1 MTKQLLV
8 AILGLFTAISV
19 GAQPLQAQITTL
31 DCKVQEAIGA
41 CIYNRR
47 HLSQLAAAKDM
58 NRGIL
63 MIEITTSCN
72 WCGGSRYLVRLFDR
86 NGNYLTHF
94 VSRLF
99 FEMMGYQEG
108 AQAGKRQLEFP
119 VNVRDL
125 RDAESVEF
133 GFMPNLK

>member
-47 HLSQLAAAKDM
+47 HLSQLAAAKEALNKSTSDQRRA
-58 NRGIL
+58 NPPTLIRQRG
-63 MIEITTSCN
+63 
-72 WCGGSRYLVRLFDR
+72 
-86 NGNYLTHF
+86 
-94 VSRLF
+94 
-99 FEMMGYQEG
+99 
-108 AQAGKRQLEFP
+108 
-119 VNVRDL
+119 
-125 RDAESVEF
+125 F
-133 GFMPNLK
+133 GE